1 MNTNP
6 AKLTGQAIHLT
17 ALALSPHPIPDAY
30 ETAAWRLSKAATA
43 GEMGQMWANF
53 CEEWGAVLT
62 DIEPLAKIVTTA
74 AAFLSFQ
81 EAQTERLRAAML
93 MGMAPQQ
100 EAAFREH
107 VTRLAGACAVPLGG
121 EFVAYM
127 GALAAEM
134 VLAKEVHDLTADLP
148 QLSAEGEPC

>member
-1 MNTNP
+1 MNANP

-17 ALALSPHPIPDAY
+17 ALAFAPQPIPADY

-43 GEMGQMWANF
+43 GEMAQHWAQF
-53 CEEWGAVLT
+53 CEAWGAAVT
-62 DIEPLAKIVTTA
+62 DIEPLTKIVTTA

-81 EAQTERLRAAML
+81 EAQSERLRAAML

-148 QLSAEGEPC
+148 RLSAEDEPM